1 MAKRA
6 KVWTGTEFVDLAS
19 SATDLSNYANLTT
32 TPISGFRNAIINGD
46 FRINQRGFTSNT
58 TNAAYTFDRWA
69 QYNSGGTVTTSTQ
82 TFTVG
87 SPAAPGFE
95 SANYVRQVVSGQST
109 SGQYGSL
116 LQPIEDVRTYAGATV
131 TISFY
136 ARAGSGT
143 PKIAIEL
150 QQKFGSG
157 GSPSADV
164 LTYVNQVTLSTSW
177 TRYSIT
183 TTIPS
188 INGKTIG
195 TTANTSSLGLNFWTS
210 AGSDF
215 NSRTGSLGIQNNTFD
230 FWGVQVERG
239 TIATPFEQRP
249 IGTELALCQRY
260 YETGKIRLIK
270 QNNDTLRQTYDTY
283 GFKQDKR
290 ILPVLA
296 RTITTSTN
304 VGYATMED
312 LDVSAFNLRWNSTS
326 VSDMTLALTWT
337 ATAEL

>member
-1 MAKRA
+1 M
-6 KVWTGTEFVDLAS
+6 
-19 SATDLSNYANLTT
+19 TT
-32 TPISGFRNAIINGD
+32 TPVSGFRNAIINGD

-58 TNAAYTFDRWA
+58 TNGAYTFDRWA
-69 QYNSGGTVTTSTQ
+69 QYNSGGTVTTSAQ
-82 TFTVG
+82 TFTSG
-87 SPAAPGFE
+87 SPAVAGFE

-116 LQPIEDVRTYAGATV
+116 LQPIEDVRTYAGAVT

-157 GSPSADV
+157 GSPSSDV

-183 TTIPS
+183 TTVPS
-188 INGKTIG
+188 ISGKTVG

-215 NSRTGSLGIQNNTFD
+215 NSRTGLLGIQNNTFD
-230 FWGVQVERG
+230 IWGVQFERG
-239 TIATPFEQRP
+239 FIATPFEQRP
-249 IGTELALCQRY
+249 IGIETDLCKRY
-260 YETGKIRLIK
+260 Y
-270 QNNDTLRQTYDTY
+270 QNYSSQGYYGYIVRNGVKGTQWTYSPEMRATPSTLTTSYTVASSTKY
-283 GFKQDKR
+283 GF
-290 ILPVLA
+290 
-296 RTITTSTN
+296 S
-304 VGYATMED
+304 GYAVQADGSE
-312 LDVSAFNLRWNSTS
+312 FYTS
-326 VSDMTLALTWT
+326 GPIAN
-337 ATAEL
+337 AEL